1 MKETRGLNDKEKK
14 SLYGPAEM
22 MDIMPEV
29 AAKWRD
35 LSGVGEEEFFALVRK
50 EKEIRLR
57 LKVGLKKKLAQ
68 ICEKSDAE
76 AAAKLKAEQDNKQ

>member
-35 LSGVGEEEFFALVRK
+35 LSGVGE
-50 EKEIRLR
+50 
-57 LKVGLKKKLAQ
+57 
-68 ICEKSDAE
+68 
-76 AAAKLKAEQDNKQ
+76 